1 MKVKKILAGVLSMAG
16 VVSLLAGL
24 MTMTASADDE
34 VRYNYIYDF
43 SDAEQMKDFTA
54 YYLEQVG
61 DTPEQKVG
69 AEEAY
74 TNHWELKDGKLIRSN
89 VDIGNDPSTQNR
101 NAMLFLND
109 RFTYFEAEMSF
120 RFGSIQ
126 EDHSWGWAQL
136 CFGAQE
142 KGNHMHHNNAGIFM
156 QMQGY
161 VNLSFP
167 GDQNWADESKAY
179 TPDFKKENLHTY
191 KLRVTQGDEIDQLVI
206 NWYCKENDGEYVHVL
221 KDYVVTYPDM
231 ANNGGYIS
239 IQAQNDDV
247 SIESLAV
254 RRLTYYGAYEDESL
268 NPTRGTTE
276 EPTTRA
282 TTTEKSTAATT
293 SIENGQPNQTASEDK
308 TTTKESAEK
317 ATESNDASATKAP
330 TNAEVPNTG
339 AISRAWPYF
348 LVSALSF
355 VMVAGVV
362 FSRKTEKSK

>member
-1 MKVKKILAGVLSMAG
+1 M
-16 VVSLLAGL
+16 
-24 MTMTASADDE
+24 
-34 VRYNYIYDF
+34 
-43 SDAEQMKDFTA
+43 Q
-54 YYLEQVG
+54 
-61 DTPEQKVG
+61 
-69 AEEAY
+69 
-74 TNHWELKDGKLIRSN
+74 
-89 VDIGNDPSTQNR
+89 
-101 NAMLFLND
+101 
-109 RFTYFEAEMSF
+109 
-120 RFGSIQ
+120 Q
-126 EDHSWGWAQL
+126 E
-136 CFGAQE
+136 
-142 KGNHMHHNNAGIFM
+142 
-156 QMQGY
+156 GY

-282 TTTEKSTAATT
+282 TTTST
-293 SIENGQPNQTASEDK
+293 ENGQPNQTTSEDK
-308 TTTKESAEK
+308 TTTTKESDEN
-317 ATESNDASATKAP
+317 ATASSDASATNAP

-339 AISRAWPYF
+339 AISQAWPYF

-355 VMVAGVV
+355 VMVAVVV
-362 FSRKTEKSK
+362 FSRKAEKSK